1 MNKIYMDDFDL
12 NIDNYDLEDILMG
25 LFTGIKPLKV
35 DLKRSMNF
43 FVTDLKNIR
52 TEAPQ
57 ASNMYKFNRTKAEK
71 HMAILREKYGKK
83 EDDDDVD
90 GCQQTVSRRVY
101 SIFPQHFSQRYIQ
114 HNHSRP
120 LTFFTGAP
128 LGCPYPLPP
137 YPPFGECPWP

>member
-1 MNKIYMDDFDL
+1 MNKLAPGGPSLGRLGLSGSSFSLLSPLLALFSACFSPDDSVATAAG
-12 NIDNYDLEDILMG
+12 ESVAG
-25 LFTGIKPLKV
+25 GGGVVAPLKV
-35 DLKRSMNF
+35 CVQQVSDGDTR
-43 FVTDLKNIR
+43 R
-52 TEAPQ
+52 
-57 ASNMYKFNRTKAEK
+57 
-71 HMAILREKYGKK
+71 